1 MNLYVIA
8 YVLGQVCKCE
18 AGFLMLPMLCAV
30 CYKEWDLVLVYFLS
44 ALICLLVGF
53 FLSLKKPQPLKI
65 RPKEGMAATALS
77 WLVISLLGCLPFLMS
92 GEIPH
97 FADAF
102 FETVS
107 GFTTTGSSILTDL
120 DAMSYASRFWRSFTH
135 WIGGMGVLVFVLAI
149 LPSTSSSFMNLMVA
163 ESPGPSVS
171 KLVPRVRDTAKYLYG
186 IYIGMTIIQII
197 LLLLAG
203 IPLFDSLTLTMG
215 TAGTGG
221 FAVRSSGFAD
231 YTLLQQGIIAV
242 FMMLFGINFSFY
254 FLMIRRKPKQALRM
268 EEVLTYLGIIG
279 SVTAIIAF
287 SVHTFFPS
295 VFETI
300 HHVFFTVVSIMTTTG
315 YSTVDFNLWPPI
327 AMTLIV
333 LIMFIGACAGS
344 TGGGIKVSRI
354 NVMIKG
360 IKKELLT
367 LLHPGLVKKVKMD
380 GKPIAHETVRSI
392 NVFIAIYLI
401 TFVVCLLLIT
411 LDGKDL
417 VTNFTAVAATINNIG
432 PGLGEVG
439 PMGNFA
445 GFSDFA
451 KYVLSF
457 AMLAGRLELLPILLL
472 LVPQMWA
479 GTIRLTKRIGRQSAR
494 ERRQNRDNRSGEK
507 SGEFSDEFGYQPHG
521 GSSGDRYGEPA
532 PAHSPSQ

>member
-1 MNLYVIA
+1 
-8 YVLGQVCKCE
+8 
-18 AGFLMLPMLCAV
+18 
-30 CYKEWDLVLVYFLS
+30 
-44 ALICLLVGF
+44 
-53 FLSLKKPQPLKI
+53 
-65 RPKEGMAATALS
+65 
-77 WLVISLLGCLPFLMS
+77 
-92 GEIPH
+92 
-97 FADAF
+97 
-102 FETVS
+102 
-107 GFTTTGSSILTDL
+107 
-120 DAMSYASRFWRSFTH
+120 
-135 WIGGMGVLVFVLAI
+135 
-149 LPSTSSSFMNLMVA
+149 
-163 ESPGPSVS
+163 
-171 KLVPRVRDTAKYLYG
+171 
-186 IYIGMTIIQII
+186 
-197 LLLLAG
+197 
-203 IPLFDSLTLTMG
+203 
-215 TAGTGG
+215 
-221 FAVRSSGFAD
+221 
-231 YTLLQQGIIAV
+231 
-242 FMMLFGINFSFY
+242 
-254 FLMIRRKPKQALRM
+254 
-268 EEVLTYLGIIG
+268 
-279 SVTAIIAF
+279 
-287 SVHTFFPS
+287 
-295 VFETI
+295 
-300 HHVFFTVVSIMTTTG
+300 
-315 YSTVDFNLWPPI
+315 
-327 AMTLIV
+327 
-333 LIMFIGACAGS
+333 
-344 TGGGIKVSRI
+344 
-354 NVMIKG
+354 
-360 IKKELLT
+360 
-367 LLHPGLVKKVKMD
+367 MD